1 MPYRFEPATRGDD
14 AALRALLAG
23 SPVPGRIAVTY
34 EREPDFF
41 LGERSLGPFVQTFVA
56 RDEASGALAGVASRA
71 VRPSWV
77 NGTREDVGYLSQLR
91 VARGHEGRG
100 LVTAGFRY
108 LAELHRDGRAAGYLT
123 TIVEE
128 NAVARRL
135 LVEAPRPSVPG
146 YREIARVETLALE
159 VRPARAPALDVARAA
174 DDGLEAAVAFLNEAG
189 GKRNLYPVVEAS
201 SLDGVAGPP
210 AADLWVVRRGGAIA
224 GAGAL
229 WDQSG
234 FKQTVVRGYPAGLRR
249 VHDMLQRLRGGP
261 PLPAVGERVRYG
273 TVSHLAVAGDD
284 PSVLEA
290 LLNRLL
296 GEASARGYAWLMLGL
311 TSRDP
316 LLPVARRRRHVRYRS
331 RLYAVTF
338 PGDPDLAA
346 RLDARL
352 PHVEIGAL

>member
-1 MPYRFEPATRGDD
+1 MPYRFELATRGDD

-23 SPVPGRIAVTY
+23 GAVPGRIAVSY

-41 LGERSLGPFVQTFVA
+41 LGERSLGPFVQTLVA
-56 RDEASGALAGVASRA
+56 RDEAGGVAGVASRA
-71 VRPSWV
+71 VRPLWV

-100 LVTAGFRY
+100 LVTAGYRF
-108 LAELHRDGRAAGYLT
+108 LAELHRDGRTAGYLS

-135 LVEAPRPSVPG
+135 LVDAPRPSVPR
-146 YREIARVETLALE
+146 YREIAAVETLALE
-159 VRPARAPALDVARAA
+159 VRPALAPPLDVARAV
-174 DDGLEAAVAFLNEAG
+174 DDSLDAAVAFLNEQG
-189 GKRNLYPVVEAS
+189 GRRNLFPCVEAT
-201 SLDGVAGPP
+201 SLDGVAGAP
-210 AADLWVVRRGGAIA
+210 AGDLWVVRRAGAIVA
-224 GAGAL
+224 AGAL
-229 WDQSG
+229 WDQSA
-234 FKQTVVRGYPAGLRR
+234 FKQTVVRGYPPALRGF
-249 VHDMLQRLRGGP
+249 HNALQRLRGGP
-261 PLPAVGERVRYG
+261 PLPAVGERVRYA
-273 TVSHLAVAGDD
+273 TVALLAVADDD
-284 PSVLEA
+284 PFSLDA
-290 LLNRLL
+290 LLTRLL

-316 LLPVARRRRHVRYRS
+316 LLPVARRRPHVRYRS

-346 RLDARL
+346 RLDDRV

>member
-1 MPYRFEPATRGDD
+1 MPFRFELAAPGDD
-14 AALRALLAG
+14 AALRRLLAE

-34 EREPDFF
+34 EREPDYF

-56 RDEASGALAGVASRA
+56 RDEASGAIAGVASRA
-71 VRPSWV
+71 VRPLHV
-77 NGTREDVGYLSQLR
+77 NGVREDVGYLSQLR

-100 LVTAGFRY
+100 LVTAGFRF
-108 LAELHRDGRAAGYLT
+108 LAELHRDGRTLGYVT

-128 NAVARRL
+128 NAAARRL
-135 LVEAPRPSVPG
+135 LVEAPRPSVPR

-159 VRPARAPALDVARAA
+159 VRPPRTPPLDVARAV
-174 DDGLEAAVAFLNEAG
+174 DDGLDAAVAFLNETG
-189 GKRNLYPVVEAS
+189 VRRNLFPCVEAT

-210 AADLWVVRRGGAIA
+210 ARDLWVVRREGAIV

-234 FKQTVVRGYPAGLRR
+234 FKQTVVRGYPPGLRR
-249 VHDMLQRLRGGP
+249 VHNVLQRLRGGP
-261 PLPAVGERVRYG
+261 PLPALGERVRYA
-273 TVSHLAVAGDD
+273 TVSLLALADDD
-284 PSVLEA
+284 PGAFDA
-290 LLNRLL
+290 LLTGLL

-331 RLYAVTF
+331 RLYGVTF

-346 RLDARL
+346 RLDDRV